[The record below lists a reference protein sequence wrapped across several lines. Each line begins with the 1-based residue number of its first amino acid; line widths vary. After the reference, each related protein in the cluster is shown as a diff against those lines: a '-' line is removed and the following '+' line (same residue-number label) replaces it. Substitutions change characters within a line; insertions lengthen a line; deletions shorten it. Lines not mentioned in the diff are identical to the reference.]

1 MTYFIIGVVVYVIWT
16 IVGLVFF
23 FNTMGYKFRKQRW
36 YDIPLLI
43 PVMPIANILSWMNR
57 K

>member
-43 PVMPIANILSWMNR
+43 PVMPIANILAWMNR

>member
-1 MTYFIIGVVVYVIWT
+1 MMYFIIGVVVYVVWT